1 MKLTIINNVDPKTWV
16 FDNDAEFVHWVNS
29 VIRVENEDF
38 DMSITCKGEAIEYI
52 NNYCGNLE
60 IAS

>member
-52 NNYCGNLE
+52 NNYC
-60 IAS
+60 